1 MYEPGL
7 TARKIAHFDTEIF
20 DQYRQ
25 WEAQWDWDPV
35 EQPRRY
41 LRGDETHLI
50 YLPVNDKRC
59 EGFKNLMKGY
69 PPGITSLWQDII
81 KPLLEKVISS
91 QIEGKCIVE
100 GYIKPN
106 TVKVLTYS
114 SGIIQ
119 GSNILFEV
127 VFECLI
133 CCPVEGMHI
142 DAVAKNITKAG
153 IRAEYDEIPT
163 PVIIFIARDHHYNS
177 SYFAEVKEGD
187 RIKVRVIGQRY
198 ELNDKYISI
207 IAELLEPK
215 NVKKIKSKPTK
226 QPILIF
232 EE

>member
-1 MYEPGL
+1 MDISKDLNKQNNDDNKKIKKIQKAVIGIYML
-7 TARKIAHFDTEIF
+7 NMITRKVVIPMEK
-20 DQYRQ
+20 
-25 WEAQWDWDPV
+25 
-35 EQPRRY
+35 
-41 LRGDETHLI
+41 LG
-50 YLPVNDKRC
+50 N
-59 EGFKNLMKGY
+59 N
-69 PPGITSLWQDII
+69 I